1 MIPGAVLVHDLH
13 ALDGPDELRE
23 PLEEKEVRLKIT
35 CDDFKAYGGDVLEQ
49 LKEAVG
55 SMKGYTPVD
64 VNYEGYR
71 VNRDEGDGKR
81 GWFLLR
87 QSLHDPVM
95 VLNFESEIPGGVGA
109 MAKDVVAWLKEKDF
123 ASLDAS
129 AVYAI
134 LDK

>member
-1 MIPGAVLVHDLH
+1 M
-13 ALDGPDELRE
+13 
-23 PLEEKEVRLKIT
+23 
-35 CDDFKAYGGDVLEQ
+35 
-49 LKEAVG
+49 
-55 SMKGYTPVD
+55 
-64 VNYEGYR
+64 
-71 VNRDEGDGKR
+71 NRDERDVKR

-95 VLNFESEIPGGVGA
+95 VLNFESEIPGGVDA

>member
-1 MIPGAVLVHDLH
+1 
-13 ALDGPDELRE
+13 
-23 PLEEKEVRLKIT
+23 
-35 CDDFKAYGGDVLEQ
+35 
-49 LKEAVG
+49 
-55 SMKGYTPVD
+55 
-64 VNYEGYR
+64 
-71 VNRDEGDGKR
+71 
-81 GWFLLR
+81 
-87 QSLHDPVM
+87 M

>member
-1 MIPGAVLVHDLH
+1 M
-13 ALDGPDELRE
+13 E
-23 PLEEKEVRLKIT
+23 
-35 CDDFKAYGGDVLEQ
+35 
-49 LKEAVG
+49 
-55 SMKGYTPVD
+55 GYTPVD

-95 VLNFESEIPGGVGA
+95 VLNFESEIPGGVDV
-109 MAKDVVAWLKEKDF
+109 MAKDVVAWLREKDF
-123 ASLDAS
+123 GSLDAS

-134 LDK
+134 VDK